1 MKSFINNNNAFFVL
15 KARQQHRVLEF
26 FIISLLFIIKVRTIF
41 VKSDRKLR
49 IHEIAVYLFS
59 YHIGRCEAFNC
70 AHTHFFL
77 FLHFEHH

>member
-70 AHTHFFL
+70 AYTHFFL